1 MLTSCWCW
9 WRTTCW
15 SCYCCWFYEGE
26 TAVQAVV
33 WGVSE
38 PSQSEPG
45 PLPPCLAVCLRTP
58 SSAGLVVDPAEAQAI
73 LSSLFK
79 FGIFVFVFVFIS
91 LVLVFTFSPPP
102 STCWLLTLLLFIVST
117 LQSFGLCFENLWIR
131 SSGNMFSFNFKLNS
145 HIVWKDFSGL
155 RIMQKMK

>member
-91 LVLVFTFSPPP
+91 LVLVFTFSPPLP
-102 STCWLLTLLLFIVST
+102 PAGYWPCYF
-117 LQSFGLCFENLWIR
+117 
-131 SSGNMFSFNFKLNS
+131 SSSPPCKVLVFA
-145 HIVWKDFSGL
+145 L
-155 RIMQKMK
+155 RICGYDHQAICSVLTSNWIHILYGRISLD